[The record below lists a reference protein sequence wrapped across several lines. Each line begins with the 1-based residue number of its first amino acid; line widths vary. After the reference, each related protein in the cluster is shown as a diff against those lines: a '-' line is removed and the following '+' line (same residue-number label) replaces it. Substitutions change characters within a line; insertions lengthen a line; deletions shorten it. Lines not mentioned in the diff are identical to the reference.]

1 MHDRWLGSTY
11 ITRALLVCALLL
23 LVIAEAV
30 VIVGF
35 VGSPKLH
42 SSLALGYLL
51 GIVLVTSIPGA
62 AGIKGYQVVSKMR
75 PALDAQSE
83 RKAVIWL
90 SRQFLAT
97 AVAGYA
103 AIIVIVVFLTEL
115 LRAK

>member
-30 VIVGF
+30 LIVGF

-51 GIVLVTSIPGA
+51 GIVLVTSIHGA
-62 AGIKGYQVVSKMR
+62 ACIRCYQVVREMR
-75 PALDAQSE
+75 TALDGQG
-83 RKAVIWL
+83 RMKAVFWI